1 MGEGARERARKGV
14 RGRARENV
22 IIVTNRMSSQR
33 STKRPAPTP
42 GGGGDGGGGDALVK
56 VDLVI
61 NQNFET
67 TFAKDE
73 SRSMS
78 MFAQKLISDVSGMI
92 ERIFRTHTFSLSL
105 SLDVDVCAEA
115 QFRRVGYDMYL
126 ERENARA
133 QTRTKKKVANI
144 CSLVILYRKNTR
156 ALTSEIFMFHITYP
170 MCISYYVFH
179 IYFMLHIFHIY
190 ISYYILHIHFIL
202 HTHAFHILYSI
213 YISYYIFHIY
223 FVHITYTQW
232 HCESTPPVLLGK
244 YDTKCMFNI

>member
-1 MGEGARERARKGV
+1 VGEGARERARKGV

-170 MCISYYVFH
+170 
-179 IYFMLHIFHIY
+179 IY
-190 ISYYILHIHFIL
+190 ISCYIFSIYTFHTTYYTYTSYCIHMHFIFYIPY
-202 HTHAFHILYSI
+202 TSHITYSI
-213 YISYYIFHIY
+213 YISYILRIHFA
-223 FVHITYTQW
+223 QW

-244 YDTKCMFNI
+244 YDTKCMFNM